1 MAEDIFNQLLAG
13 RRINKNIPLPYYYQ
27 IAEALREVIEDADV
41 GSQQGEIAFPS
52 EAELCDIFQ
61 VTRGTVR
68 HALEVLEREGL
79 IYRKRGRGTF
89 VARRRVEFDLTRLCS
104 TTDDMRARGW
114 APAIRLLG
122 IREVRPRPHI
132 RRALRMPQDSAV
144 WEVNRLRLADGEP
157 VSLQWSYLPTTLTPD
172 LDQHDLAGSLYHILR
187 DCYGVELRTADQIIR
202 TRAAAAES
210 AKLLGISEG
219 DPIFVITRT
228 TYDQNDVAVEYL
240 DSLWRGDRYDLQVR
254 RFSRD

>member
-1 MAEDIFNQLLAG
+1 MADDIFDQLLAG
-13 RRINKNIPLPYYYQ
+13 RRINKNIPVPYYYQ
-27 IAEALREVIEDADV
+27 IAQALREVIEDADV
-41 GSQQGEIAFPS
+41 HPREGEIAFPS

-79 IYRKRGRGTF
+79 VYRKRGRGTF

-114 APAIRLLG
+114 VPAIRLLG
-122 IREVRPRPHI
+122 IGEVRPRPHI
-132 RRALRMPQDSAV
+132 RHALRLPLGSTV
-144 WEVNRLRLADGEP
+144 WEVHRLRLADGEP
-157 VSLQWSYLPTTLTPD
+157 VSVQWSYLPTELTPD
-172 LDQHDLAGSLYHILR
+172 LDQHDLAGSLYHLLKN
-187 DCYGVELRTADQIIR
+187 DYGIELRTADQIIR
-202 TRAAAAES
+202 TRAAAAEN